1 MGWGLLSLLLALIWF
16 TNLSMLGFPD
26 GYITPYDTAT
36 LKLQEVLTWL
46 VVAQA
51 VYFLF
56 LGVFGK
62 KLRPESLLLQIVVV
76 VALIF
81 APIWIVES
89 CPGWSTCT
97 QAYQA
102 VTGNFMDDG
111 SGG

>member
-1 MGWGLLSLLLALIWF
+1 MIALRITCVGWGLLSLLLALIWF

-56 LGVFGK
+56 LGDRLVFYTA
-62 KLRPESLLLQIVVV
+62 E
-76 VALIF
+76 
-81 APIWIVES
+81 
-89 CPGWSTCT
+89 
-97 QAYQA
+97 
-102 VTGNFMDDG
+102 
-111 SGG
+111 